1 MIGTSLQVAKKKIN
15 FRFWCWAKSRQTCL
29 CWDKQKTDMSVLGQT
44 KDRHELCWDKQKSPP
59 VQTELYVI

>member
-1 MIGTSLQVAKKKIN
+1 
-15 FRFWCWAKSRQTCL
+15 
-29 CWDKQKTDMSVLGQT
+29 LGQT